1 MSLYVSDVMH
11 DDGDDGDDED
21 EELLLSSL
29 SLSTVSE
36 TRRRAVVDGCVP
48 SYFEEVGGLK
58 PTERKSSCV

>member
-1 MSLYVSDVMH
+1 MSLYVSDVMG

-29 SLSTVSE
+29 SLSTVLE
-36 TRRRAVVDGCVP
+36 TRRAVVDGCVP

-58 PTERKSSCV
+58 PEERKSSCV